1 MLQLVGYGY
10 VGRLDAAFV
19 GWLLFAFPGLGFVF
33 VFVGCLFVVWVGFA
47 FVAFICWC
55 LDCLLFGVW
64 GLGVFGL
71 VGCLLC
77 GLTCVGGCDVGCCR
91 WLRVV
96 VLVVTY
102 FNSVG

>member
-1 MLQLVGYGY
+1 ML
-10 VGRLDAAFV
+10 RLLG
-19 GWLLFAFPGLGFVF
+19 GW
-33 VFVGCLFVVWVGFA
+33 CLRFRVWALYLCLWVVCLVVWFGFA

-55 LDCLLFGVW
+55 LDCLLFGAW

-77 GLTCVGGCDVGCCR
+77 GLTCVGGWDVGCCR